1 VAPSAKRAAFISR
14 TRTGWLTDGMKEGNK
29 LAEEIKLAFMQASLK
44 NGRNVEEVF
53 VHIARLIKKDQE
65 RVSRM
70 IVACS

>member
-1 VAPSAKRAAFISR
+1 
-14 TRTGWLTDGMKEGNK
+14 MKEGNK